1 MKHCSTC
8 GNDIQDNAR
17 ICPYCDGLQESRPVT
32 VKKVAVRIHVV
43 GLKEDNPTVD
53 EAMKRL
59 AKEISM
65 ARKTNIK
72 VIKIIHGYG
81 STGVGGVIKPALH
94 NLLRTMKIKGQIKMF
109 ITGDEHNEFAGGRN
123 YLLNKYPELKETWTS
138 DRGNKGI
145 TFIEL

>member
-17 ICPYCDGLQESRPVT
+17 ICPYCDGLQESKPVAA
-32 VKKVAVRIHVV
+32 KKVAVRICIVR
-43 GLKEDNPTVD
+43 LKEDNPTVD

-59 AKEISM
+59 ATEIAI

-72 VIKIIHGYG
+72 VIKVIHGYG
-81 STGVGGVIKPALH
+81 STGVGGAIKPTVH
-94 NLLRTMKIKGQIKMF
+94 DRLRTMKIKGQIKMY
-109 ITGDEHNEFAGGRN
+109 ITGEEHNEFAGSRN
-123 YLLNKYPELKETWTS
+123 YLLNKFPELVETWTS